1 MRTCFLR
8 CLAIA
13 FRTQF
18 FGRVPLVA
26 LACCYFALTSAK
38 SPETGQPAGSAD
50 SVSPPSRPPIAPS
63 LIKPTRHAGPRASTI
78 AQKVDSVL
86 KLMTLE
92 EKVGQMN
99 QYNGDWDATGP
110 ITKDGDKQNQIRKGM
125 LGSMLNVTGVDHTRE
140 LQEMAMQSRL
150 KIPLLFGQDIIHGYR
165 TIFPIPLAEAASW
178 DLPAIQQSA
187 HIAATESAAAGVH
200 WTFAPMVDIARDPRW
215 GRVMEGAGEDPY
227 LGSEIARARV
237 TGFQGKH
244 LGDTDA
250 IMACAKHF
258 AAYGAAIGG
267 RDYNAV
273 DMSLQTLWEIYLP
286 PFKAALDAGAA
297 TFMNSF
303 NSLNGIPA
311 TGNAYLQREVLK
323 GKWKFKGFT
332 VSDWGSVGEMIP
344 HGYAANN
351 YQAALEAV
359 TAGCDMDMESR
370 SYIGNLV
377 KLVRDGKVDIALIDD
392 AVRRILTKKFE
403 LGLFDD
409 PYRFSNPQRAAQQW
423 DNKENQA
430 MEQTMAEKSIVLL
443 KNDNHLLPLPKNTGA
458 IALIGPLIRSVREN
472 LGFWSYLWP
481 DDTARIITPWD
492 GIAHKVSGATK
503 LLYAK
508 GCGIDDSSTAG
519 FAEAIA
525 IANQADVVIMNVG
538 EAPDMSGEAKSRS
551 NLHLPGVQEDLIRA
565 ITATGKP
572 VVVMISA
579 GRPLIFNWTADHAP
593 AILYTWWLGTRA
605 GNAMAEVL
613 FGDYNPSGKLPISF
627 PRTEGQIP
635 IYYNHFSTG
644 RPAKNDS
651 VLFYVSAYI
660 DLLNSPRFPFG
671 YGMSYTQFTYSDITA
686 SAPSFKP
693 GEKLTATI
701 TVTNSGKYDGR
712 ETVQLYTR
720 ELVGS
725 VVRPV
730 KELKGFQ
737 QIFLKAGESK
747 KISFTIGAADLRFY
761 NDKLQYAYEPGEFR
775 VFIGGN
781 SSEVREAKFTLLPK

>member
-1 MRTCFLR
+1 MRSLFLR
-8 CLAIA
+8 GLALATLASVRPAIA
-13 FRTQF
+13 PAQSP
-18 FGRVPLVA
+18 GH
-26 LACCYFALTSAK
+26 SA
-38 SPETGQPAGSAD
+38 
-50 SVSPPSRPPIAPS
+50 VIAH
-63 LIKPTRHAGPRASTI
+63 R
-78 AQKVDSVL
+78 VDSVL
-86 KLMTLE
+86 RLMTLE
-92 EKVGQMN
+92 EKIGQMN

-125 LGSMLNVTGVDHTRE
+125 LGSMLNVTGVQHTRE

-165 TIFPIPLAEAASW
+165 TTFPIPLGEAASW
-178 DLPAIQQSA
+178 DLPAIRQSA
-187 HIAATESAAAGVH
+187 RIAATESAAAGVH

-215 GRVMEGAGEDPY
+215 GRVMEGAGEDPW
-227 LGSEIARARV
+227 LGSQIARARV
-237 TGFQGKH
+237 LGFQGNH

-267 RDYNAV
+267 RDYNSV
-273 DMSLQTLWEIYLP
+273 DMSLRALWEVYLP
-286 PFKAALDAGAA
+286 PFKAAEEAGAA

-303 NSLNGIPA
+303 NDLNGIPA

-323 GKWKFKGFT
+323 GKWGFKGFI

-351 YQAALEAV
+351 YEAAREAV

-370 SYIGNLV
+370 SYIGNLA
-377 KLVRDGKVDIALIDD
+377 KLVRDGKVSVTLIDD

-409 PYRFSNPQRAAQQW
+409 PFRFSNEKRAAQQW
-423 DNKENQA
+423 DNPDNLAIEQA
-430 MEQTMAEKSIVLL
+430 MAEKSIVLL
-443 KNDNHLLPLPKNTGA
+443 RNDNQVLPLSKTTA
-458 IALIGPLIRSVREN
+458 TIALIGPLIKSVREN
-472 LGFWSYLWP
+472 LGFWSYYWP
-481 DDTARIITPWD
+481 DDSSRVISPWD
-492 GIAHKVSGATK
+492 GIAHKVSNTTK

-508 GCGIDDSSTAG
+508 GCEIDDTSTTG
-519 FAEAIA
+519 FAEAVA
-525 IANQADVVIMNVG
+525 VANQADVVIMDVG

-565 ITATGKP
+565 IRATGKP

-579 GRPLIFNWTADHAP
+579 GRPLIFNWTADHVP

-605 GNAMAEVL
+605 GNAMADVL

-635 IYYNHFSTG
+635 VYYDHYSTG

-651 VLFYVSAYI
+651 DRYYVSAYI
-660 DLLNSPRFPFG
+660 DLLNGPRFPFG
-671 YGMSYTQFTYSDITA
+671 YGLSYTSFSYSDITL
-686 SAPSFKP
+686 SAPTFRP
-693 GEKLTATI
+693 DDKLTAS
-701 TVTNSGKYDGR
+701 VTLTNTGKYEGR
-712 ETVQLYTR
+712 ETVQLYIR
-720 ELVGS
+720 DLVGS

-737 QIFLKAGESK
+737 QVSLKPGESRR
-747 KISFTIGAADLRFY
+747 ISFTISAEDLRFY
-761 NDKLQYAYEPGEFR
+761 NDKLQYIYEPGEFR
-775 VFIGGN
+775 LFIGGN
-781 SSEVREAKFTLLPK
+781 SNEVREAKFTLL